1 MVFPK
6 CDVRATLSA
15 FEKTFLSCT
24 PTIPRDRNKFYCRLV
39 LIPNSR
45 GFCFWRV
52 KIEKGNHALPLS
64 LSFLSGNVKIEKEVT
79 LALSLSFSSFLLE
92 NEKGLILLS
101 FSSCLFSGFFC
112 YPAASA
118 NLRKQFSQ
126 TREETKERER
136 ERERMRMSEWVSQW
150 EEKDEETGKGDVKRR
165 GRRRK
170 IREGYDASSADE
182 RDLMPDFS
190 SEAMVE
196 WMWI

>member
-126 TREETKERER
+126 TREETKEREK
-136 ERERMRMSEWVSQW
+136 EKENENEWVSQR
-150 EEKDEETGKGDVKRR
+150 EEKDEKQEKVTWKRR
-165 GRRRK
+165 GRQRK
-170 IREGYDASSADE
+170 IREGYDDASSADE